1 MTLLKVILNNFLIKL
16 KNFINDFLNDT
27 LQVTSPL
34 QLGSRDQNFPKKLHI
49 MGCNLRM
56 PKMERAYQKFQN
68 GQVGGSRH

>member
-34 QLGSRDQNFPKKLHI
+34 QLKKYILW
-49 MGCNLRM
+49 
-56 PKMERAYQKFQN
+56 A
-68 GQVGGSRH
+68 VT